1 MKYWPER
8 REICTV
14 QCMRFNDFRISR
26 IEHNQFLTTLWCH
39 NLTNWF
45 QFCKAK
51 VPSTFLIGK
60 APSIISFK
68 KKIKKF
74 ALKIN
79 QVLMNQSLYPCKI
92 RRRENNSCD
101 RNSEFVARPQY
112 FMSMKLKLK
121 MKFAKKRLIKKLKKL
136 SDIQHSTILLH
147 GVESFLPIAAT
158 LQFYWTKHSTWK
170 SWAVL

>member
-1 MKYWPER
+1 MP
-8 REICTV
+8 
-14 QCMRFNDFRISR
+14 Q
-26 IEHNQFLTTLWCH
+26 L
-39 NLTNWF
+39 WF

-112 FMSMKLKLK
+112 FMSMKLKLNEIREK
-121 MKFAKKRLIKKLKKL
+121 
-136 SDIQHSTILLH
+136 
-147 GVESFLPIAAT
+147 
-158 LQFYWTKHSTWK
+158 
-170 SWAVL
+170 AVN